1 MAGPPFTLPY
11 TFDLPFGEHNRWRL
25 HQDLLEAS
33 HKIILELKNFKNQVH
48 TQYLNGLQEADQ
60 KLLQTIAQ
68 LTEQNLA

>member
-33 HKIILELKNFKNQVH
+33 HKIILELKNFKNQI
-48 TQYLNGLQEADQ
+48 L
-60 KLLQTIAQ
+60 K
-68 LTEQNLA
+68 